1 MMKIVFGDGSIRDYN
16 PDGHSESEYSKW
28 LMEQKALVV
37 PDRVYSPMEYLVLM
51 INADTVGS
59 FECSID
65 EVSTAWKLSLEEAP
79 KFVEADKF
87 AVLVQFSG
95 YQMLCE
101 ISERV
106 AISLSSSTKEINAF

>member
-1 MMKIVFGDGSIRDYN
+1 MKVVFGDGSIRDYN
-16 PDGHSESEYSKW
+16 PGDRSESEYSKW

-37 PDRVYSPMEYLVLM
+37 PDKVYSPIEYLVLM

-65 EVSTAWKLSLEEAP
+65 EVGTAWKLPLEDAP

-87 AVLVQFSG
+87 AVLVQFFG
-95 YQMLCE
+95 CQMLCE
-101 ISERV
+101 ITESV
-106 AISLSSSTKEINAF
+106 AISLSSSTKEIKAF